1 MASEIKPFDALELT
15 FHQLA
20 KSSKE
25 VKRFLPEHR
34 KLVHE
39 YEITPELLA
48 MTHAW
53 QIPNR
58 DKYIIATK
66 GAPESII
73 KLCQLN
79 ATNTQQIISAVN
91 RMAKEGLRVLAVAKA
106 ESAIEKWPETPD
118 SFRFSFL
125 GLVGLSDPLRPSAFV
140 ARVSRSW
147 YSNPFNNRRL

>member
-1 MASEIKPFDALELT
+1 M
-15 FHQLA
+15 
-20 KSSKE
+20 
-25 VKRFLPEHR
+25 KRFLPEHR